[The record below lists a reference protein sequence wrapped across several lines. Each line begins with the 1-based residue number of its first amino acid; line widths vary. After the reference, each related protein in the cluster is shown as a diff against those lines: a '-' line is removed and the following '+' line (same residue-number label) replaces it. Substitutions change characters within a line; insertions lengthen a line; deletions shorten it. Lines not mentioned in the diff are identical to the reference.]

1 MPMGRSDPR
10 LHQTII
16 LLDGRTLGFAEYGDL
31 SGRPVLFFP
40 GTPSGRLFHHPDES
54 IARSVGARVF
64 AIDRPGYGL
73 SDFQPGRTLLD
84 WPDDVVQLADALGI
98 HRFSVVGISGGG
110 PHAAACAF
118 KIPQRLTAACIV
130 SVMGPLDRPGATAG
144 LPSVRRLSATV
155 AKHAPW
161 LVRPLLWLVSNPHR
175 DSGRFLE
182 QITAQS
188 AKADRAILARPEV
201 RAMLIENWAEA
212 TRRGLRGYAQ
222 EAVLLCRPWGFR
234 LGDLTMHVQLW
245 QGSADAVTPLSMG
258 RWVEEAISDC
268 RATFLPDEGHFLL
281 FDHWTEI
288 LAAMV
293 SWRWQEGSRN

>member
-1 MPMGRSDPR
+1 VQPGNRESR
-10 LHQTII
+10 LHQHLT
-16 LLDGRTLGFAEYGDL
+16 LTDGRRLGFAEYGDP

-40 GTPSGRLFHHPDES
+40 GTPSGRLFHHPDDS
-54 IARSVGARVF
+54 IAASLGARV
-64 AIDRPGYGL
+64 IVVDRPGFGL
-73 SDFQPGRTLLD
+73 SDFQPRRTLLN
-84 WPDDVVQLADALGI
+84 WPSDVTALADVLGI
-98 HRFSVVGISGGG
+98 GRFAVAGISGGA
-110 PHAAACAF
+110 PYVAACAP

-130 SVMGPLDRPGATAG
+130 SGMGPLDRPGATAG
-144 LPSVRRLSATV
+144 LPSVRRLSATA

-161 LVRPLLWLVSNPHR
+161 LVRPLLWLVSNPR
-175 DSGRFLE
+175 RNAGRFYE

-201 RAMLIENWAEA
+201 RAMLIENWADA
-212 TRRGLRGYAQ
+212 TRCGVRGYAQ

-234 LGDLTMHVQLW
+234 LGDLTMQVQLW

-258 RWVEEAISDC
+258 RCVAQAIPDC

-288 LAAMV
+288 LASMV
-293 SWRWQEGSRN
+293 S

>member
-1 MPMGRSDPR
+1 MGGSDPR
-10 LHQTII
+10 VHQTIS
-16 LLDGRTLGFAEYGDL
+16 LPDGRTLGFAEYSDP

-54 IARSVGARVF
+54 IALSLGARVF

-84 WPDDVVQLADALGI
+84 WPSDVTALADALGI
-98 HRFSVVGISGGG
+98 GHFAVAGISGGA
-110 PHAAACAF
+110 PYVAACAF
-118 KIPQRLTAACIV
+118 RIPDRLTAASIV
-130 SVMGPLDRPGATAG
+130 SGLGPLDGPGATAG
-144 LPSVRRLSATV
+144 LPSAKRLSATE

-161 LVRPLLWLVSNPHR
+161 LVRPLLWLTLNPHR
-175 DSGRFLE
+175 SPQRFY
-182 QITAQS
+182 QRMCHQS
-188 AKADRAILARPEV
+188 SEVDRAMLARAEI
-201 RAMLIENWAEA
+201 RAMLIENWADA

-222 EAVLLCRPWGFR
+222 EAVLLSRPWGFR
-234 LGDLTMHVQLW
+234 LGDLTMQVQLW
-245 QGSADAVTPLSMG
+245 QGSVDAVTPLSMA
-258 RWVEEAISDC
+258 RCVARAIPDC

-293 SWRWQEGSRN
+293 S